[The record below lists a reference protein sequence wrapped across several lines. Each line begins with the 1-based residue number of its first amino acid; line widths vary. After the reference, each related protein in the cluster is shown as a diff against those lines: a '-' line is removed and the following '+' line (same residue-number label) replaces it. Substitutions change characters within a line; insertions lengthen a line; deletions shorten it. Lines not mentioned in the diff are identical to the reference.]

1 MDACVCL
8 CDIDPTDANAAR
20 LVLGDEKVEAAQAEE
35 GSRRRYRK
43 IPEARGEA
51 ARRIRASSPSQFSQ
65 T

>member
-1 MDACVCL
+1 MDARVCL

-20 LVLGDEKVEAAQAEE
+20 LVLGDGEVEAAEE

>member
-20 LVLGDEKVEAAQAEE
+20 LVLGDEEVEAAEE
-35 GSRRRYRK
+35 GSRRRYQK